1 MSHNLGCLSLPTLGS
16 STSKSPMSASQSSG
30 DGGDGGDG
38 AGGGMESKLIGAKII
53 HATWDIAPYPDGDTP
68 LPFLFWDMKSTTA
81 CASLLIKRYAF
92 VFMSPLIVVF
102 IPYMIFVYKNQMGH
116 ENENMPLY

>member
-1 MSHNLGCLSLPTLGS
+1 
-16 STSKSPMSASQSSG
+16 MSASQSSG

-38 AGGGMESKLIGAKII
+38 GGGAGWELESKLIGAKII
-53 HATWDIAPYPDGDTP
+53 HATYGIAPYPDGQDTP
-68 LPFLFWDMKSTTA
+68 LPFLFWDMTSTTA

-102 IPYMIFVYKNQMGH
+102 IPHMIICLQKSNGT
-116 ENENMPLY
+116 